1 VYTSGTTWPYTKTDE
16 PSTLARL
23 EKDAFQANYFTAASI
38 GQPSQQRLAGEQA
51 DMFDYGLALLKT
63 SASLVYTVQLA
74 DARRLA
80 VATDSQV
87 HFTLLARTAERDGIN
102 LENY

>member
-1 VYTSGTTWPYTKTDE
+1 
-16 PSTLARL
+16 
-23 EKDAFQANYFTAASI
+23 
-38 GQPSQQRLAGEQA
+38 
-51 DMFDYGLALLKT
+51 MFDYGLALLKT